1 MSNSQ
6 SMPALQ
12 AEQESPSLSPSW
24 LDALTELE
32 ADLRR
37 RAASPHTLH
46 AYRSDTL
53 ALGAWA
59 GAADLE
65 PLDVNMRALRRYV
78 AWLSAS
84 GQAPTT
90 VARKLAAARAL
101 FRVQVE
107 QGQRAENP
115 ADLITAPKRPKT
127 LPHVL
132 KPAEAETLLD
142 RIPART
148 PLEQRDRAIFELAY
162 SSGLRAEELVNVEV
176 GSIDFDSEAVR
187 IEGKGGKT
195 RVVPIG
201 EHALAAI
208 SRYLERARPALK
220 AVTAGA
226 PADRSEPLFLSKSG
240 RRLSTSDV
248 RRRLRTWTR
257 AAQAQAPALAEAH
270 PHALRHSFATH
281 LLEGGADLRVIQELL
296 GHATIST
303 TQIYTRVE
311 SGRLRSAYA
320 RAHPRA

>member
-1 MSNSQ
+1 MANWA
-6 SMPALQ
+6 SMPVVLA
-12 AEQESPSLSPSW
+12 QEESLSLSPAW
-24 LDALTELE
+24 VRALDGLQ

-37 RAASPHTLH
+37 RAVSMNTMQ
-46 AYRSDTL
+46 AYGSDTHQL
-53 ALGAWA
+53 AAWALGA
-59 GAADLE
+59 GME
-65 PLDVNMRALRRYV
+65 PLAVDMRALRRYV
-78 AWLSAS
+78 ANLSS
-84 GQAPTT
+84 QGQAPTT

-101 FRVQVE
+101 FRVQME
-107 QGQRAENP
+107 QGERTENP
-115 ADLITAPKRPKT
+115 ADLITAPKRAKT

-132 KPAEAETLLD
+132 KQAEAEILLD
-142 RIPART
+142 AIPART
-148 PLEQRDRAIFELAY
+148 PLEQRDRAIFELSY
-162 SSGLRAEELVNVEV
+162 SSGLRAEELVNLEIS
-176 GSIDFDSEAVR
+176 SIDFDGESVR

-201 EHALAAI
+201 EYALAAL
-208 SRYLERARPALK
+208 SRYLERSRPTLA
-220 AVTAGA
+220 TAA
-226 PADRSEPLFLSKSG
+226 PLEIADQSEPLFLSKSG

-248 RRRLRTWTR
+248 RRRLKTWTR